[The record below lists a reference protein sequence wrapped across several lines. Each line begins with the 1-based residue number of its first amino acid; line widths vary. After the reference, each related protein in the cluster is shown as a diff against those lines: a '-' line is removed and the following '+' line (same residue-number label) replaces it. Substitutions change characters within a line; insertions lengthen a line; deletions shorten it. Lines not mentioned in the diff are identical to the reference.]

1 MLLFQME
8 LLEKLE
14 LLQNSQHVILAQRVE
29 VQIGKGTILEVEL
42 LLQIIVLLT
51 AIDLDLPV
59 FDRLELRENFRNQ
72 ASLLISF
79 LFATEVRVVV
89 SDFIVVGFVVTEVV
103 YRSQ

>member
-14 LLQNSQHVILAQRVE
+14 LLQNSQHVILAERVE

-51 AIDLDLPV
+51 AIDLDLSI
-59 FDRLELRENFRNQ
+59 FDSLELRENFRNQ